1 MNKNEC
7 KKYIRRAFKKL
18 ISDNKSISISN
29 MEMEMK
35 KIINEQMEEYIS
47 YTKIA
52 IHNMKFTANTEITLK
67 DIFDEIDIL
76 PKIYSRKN
84 GILRAKQL

>member
-1 MNKNEC
+1 MDKNEC

-76 PKIYSRKN
+76 PKIYSRKVA
-84 GILRAKQL
+84 ILRAKQL

>member
-1 MNKNEC
+1 
-7 KKYIRRAFKKL
+7 
-18 ISDNKSISISN
+18 
-29 MEMEMK
+29 
-35 KIINEQMEEYIS
+35 MEEYIS

-76 PKIYSRKN
+76 PKIYSRKVA
-84 GILRAKQL
+84 ILRAKQL